1 MARNGMPVVDGDGH
15 VMENWD
21 ELLQYMPEPYIKS
34 GRFKGRI
41 FPPLDHLHSASL
53 FQLVPGAFRQV
64 GYDGWLEFMED
75 VGIERAVLYTTG
87 GLAFG
92 KVITLEF
99 AVDVARAWNNWFAD
113 AYLKK
118 SPRLQGLALIPLQE
132 PQEAVKELRRAV
144 TELGFCGAM
153 LPSTGFKGH
162 LGSKEYWPVYSEA
175 NRLGCCIGVHGGAHE
190 GLGMDYL
197 TPYAPI
203 NGLGHPFG
211 QMVAFAGIIFNGLFE
226 KFPNLRIGF
235 MEAGV
240 SWLQTCLERFDR
252 GWETHIQYDPQQ
264 EYIQLQPGEKV
275 SDYIRRHI
283 EAGRIFVGCEGTEK
297 ALHHLVAAV
306 GNKPFMFSSDFPHE
320 VNNEYCKHE
329 IEEIIENEHLTD
341 EDKHGVL
348 HRNAE
353 RFYGLKPLG

>member
-1 MARNGMPVVDGDGH
+1 MAWNGIPVVDGDGH
-15 VMENWD
+15 VMEDWD
-21 ELLQYMPEPYIKS
+21 ALLQYMPEPYIKS

-64 GYDGWLEFMED
+64 REDGWLEFMED
-75 VGIERAVLYTTG
+75 VGIERAVLYSTG

-92 KVITLEF
+92 KVITREF
-99 AVDVARAWNNWFAD
+99 AVDVARAWNNWFSD
-113 AYLKK
+113 IYLKK
-118 SPRLQGLALIPLQE
+118 SPRFQGLALVPLQE
-132 PQEAVKELRRAV
+132 PEEAIKEMRRAV
-144 TELGFCGAM
+144 TELGFCGVM
-153 LPSTGFKGH
+153 FPSTGFKGH
-162 LGSKEYWPVYSEA
+162 LGDKEFWSVYAEA
-175 NRLGCCIGVHGGAHE
+175 DRLGCCIGVHGGAHE

-211 QMVAFAGIIFNGLFE
+211 QMVAFAGIIFNGLFD
-226 KFPNLRIGF
+226 KYPNLRIGF

-252 GWETHIQYDPQQ
+252 GWETHIQYDPRA
-264 EYIQLQPGEKV
+264 EYIQLKPGEKI
-275 SDYIRRHI
+275 SDYIRGHVN
-283 EAGRIFVGCEGTEK
+283 AGRIFVGCEGTEK
-297 ALHHLVAAV
+297 ALHHLIESV

-329 IEEIIENEHLTD
+329 IEEIVENEHLSED
-341 EDKHGVL
+341 DKHAVL
-348 HRNAE
+348 HLNAE